1 MKSQR
6 LSGVLLLLIT
16 LALLF
21 CGVVYL
27 ALRSDTLARMD
38 NEVFNAL
45 QTWREPWADQVMVAL
60 TQLGSLYTI
69 GALFAAVGAVLLWRR
84 HWRAAW
90 YWLAAHGF
98 AVAVPLALKQILHLP
113 RPLDLYT
120 GVSAYGFPSAHA
132 TMSMVSYGLL
142 AWLAAQ
148 GTGKTWRWT
157 VYGAAGLIIMLVV
170 VSRLYLGAHWL
181 SDVLGG
187 LTLGLFWVTL
197 LTVSYRRRA
206 SARLPARALGMAA
219 LLALLLSAGWYLTQ
233 RPMQEVQRYAMPEA
247 HTGV

>member
-6 LSGVLLLLIT
+6 LSGALLLLIT

-27 ALRSDTLARMD
+27 ALRGDVLARMD
-38 NEVFNAL
+38 NAVFNAL
-45 QTWREPWADQVMVAL
+45 QTWREPWADQTMVAL

-90 YWLAAHGF
+90 HWAAAHGF
-98 AVAVPLALKQILHLP
+98 AVVVPLALKQILHLP
-113 RPLDLYT
+113 RPFDLYT

-132 TMSMVSYGLL
+132 TMSMVSYGFLALL
-142 AWLAAQ
+142 IAQ
-148 GTGKTWRWT
+148 GISKTWRRT
-157 VYGAAGLIIMLVV
+157 AYGAAGLIIMVV
-170 VSRLYLGAHWL
+170 VASRLYLGAHWL

-197 LTVSYRRRA
+197 LMVSYRRRA
-206 SARLPARALGMAA
+206 SARLPARALSMAA
-219 LLALLLSAGWYLTQ
+219 LLALLLSTGWYLTQ
-233 RPMQEVQRYAMPEA
+233 RHTQEAQRYVMPE
-247 HTGV
+247 VDVRE

>member
-1 MKSQR
+1 MKSR
-6 LSGVLLLLIT
+6 HLSGALLLLIT

-27 ALRSDTLARMD
+27 ALRGDVLARMD
-38 NEVFNAL
+38 NAVFNAL
-45 QTWREPWADQVMVAL
+45 QTWREPWTDQAMVAL

-69 GALFAAVGAVLLWRR
+69 GALFAAAGAVLLWRR

-90 YWLAAHGF
+90 HWLAAHGF
-98 AVAVPLALKQILHLP
+98 AVVVPLALKQILHLP

-132 TMSMVSYGLL
+132 TMSMVSYGFF
-142 AWLAAQ
+142 AWLVAQ
-148 GTGKTWRWT
+148 GTGKPWRWT
-157 VYGAAGLIIMLVV
+157 VYGAAGLIIMIVI

-197 LTVSYRRRA
+197 LTISYRRRA
-206 SARLPARALGMAA
+206 CARLPARALGVAA
-219 LLALLLSAGWYLTQ
+219 LLALLLSAIWYLTQ
-233 RPMQEVQRYAMPEA
+233 RHAQEAQRYTLSE
-247 HTGV
+247 VYIVR